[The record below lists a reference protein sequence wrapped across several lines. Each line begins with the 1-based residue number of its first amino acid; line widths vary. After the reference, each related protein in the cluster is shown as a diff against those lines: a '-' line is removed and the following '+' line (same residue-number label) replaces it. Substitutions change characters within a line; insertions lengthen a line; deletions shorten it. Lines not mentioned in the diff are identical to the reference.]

1 MFTSVCSME
10 GLLEV
15 GRDAV
20 RGRLGRVPI
29 IYPSAGLQTQLS
41 SMSQLCCWEAA
52 HRWAGAGALCT
63 IRAAVHVPKA
73 HFLLSF
79 VVLDMLDESH
89 MILLEKHCS
98 Y

>member
-1 MFTSVCSME
+1 MFISVCSMK

-15 GRDAV
+15 GREAV
-20 RGRLGRVPI
+20 RRRLGRVPI
-29 IYPSAGLQTQLS
+29 IYPCAGLQTQLS
-41 SMSQLCCWEAA
+41 TVSQLCCWEAA

-63 IRAAVHVPKA
+63 IRAGVPKA